1 VCVYML
7 YIYKVIADLLKSAK
21 DATLVHKKY
30 IRDTPNWKKKKD
42 QEKHEN
48 YKYLKSKAA
57 LQW

>member
-1 VCVYML
+1 ML

-30 IRDTPNWKKKKD
+30 IRDTANWKKKKD